1 MYITF
6 KQLFKLKTLR
16 GAKLISGRGRLF
28 NLIRGCEIIDSLPF
42 NGTIK
47 EDVLLIIKY
56 APDIKGKTE
65 DFLELVKKAAEKK
78 AAGIVINAG
87 RFTVRIPQSVMEEA
101 NKRIFPF
108 ISVSRTTA
116 PEQLANEV
124 YKKLEKNE
132 VKREKIGRLLDYVL
146 TYDCRPGDK
155 KELIH
160 YGYIPKLRYQA
171 VSAKIIFK
179 DDTKDEEK
187 SKYTETVMEIIREA
201 FEAEKKK
208 ILYVTDGIYLLF
220 FCPVKDYEL
229 STYAREITVRAFKRT
244 RLLFPEIKFLVGV
257 GCCVETVD
265 DLADSREKADEVVSY
280 SESMGRKLD
289 IQSYD
294 DMVLYNLCKT
304 ENKDFLMD
312 VIEKYLGEL
321 SENQSLLDILE
332 ALVKSSYNKKIAAKN
347 SNMCVSTLEDYI
359 ELIDAFI
366 PCRNLKFEEY
376 RAILRAA
383 IAIRNYLMS
392 DRFGANKDLVK

>member
-28 NLIRGCEIIDSLPF
+28 NLIRRCEIVDSLPF

-108 ISVSRTTA
+108 ISVSRTTS

-132 VKREKIGRLLDYVL
+132 VKREKISRLLDYVL

-201 FEAEKKK
+201 FEEIDADRDYHQEKR
-208 ILYVTDGIYLLF
+208 
-220 FCPVKDYEL
+220 KD
-229 STYAREITVRAFKRT
+229 AND
-244 RLLFPEIKFLVGV
+244 RLISRKGLIGKGV
-257 GCCVETVD
+257 GFAPLICLFVGYLIIPLVIIGLT
-265 DLADSREKADEVVSY
+265 
-280 SESMGRKLD
+280 SMSGAFS
-289 IQSYD
+289 Q
-294 DMVLYNLCKT
+294 
-304 ENKDFLMD
+304 
-312 VIEKYLGEL
+312 LGG
-321 SENQSLLDILE
+321 
-332 ALVKSSYNKKIAAKN
+332 V
-347 SNMCVSTLEDYI
+347 
-359 ELIDAFI
+359 
-366 PCRNLKFEEY
+366 
-376 RAILRAA
+376 
-383 IAIRNYLMS
+383 
-392 DRFGANKDLVK
+392 